1 MDEIKTSQ
9 QGWLQELSKS
19 YREQK
24 PVRIVDDAHI
34 GIDPQS
40 DSLLTMGWKA
50 KLTVREWF
58 AVAISL
64 GVSVAGAYLLVVA
77 IVDEEPFSKIAVAL
91 ITGAVL
97 LGSGGF
103 MAVRILTKIKPPNI
117 KVAGDGFEINWN

>member
-1 MDEIKTSQ
+1 MDEIKTSE
-9 QGWLQELSKS
+9 QGWLQKLSES

-24 PVRIVDDAHI
+24 PVRILDDAHV
-34 GIDPQS
+34 GINPQS

-50 KLTVREWF
+50 KITAREWF
-58 AVAISL
+58 AVLISV
-64 GVSVAGAYLLVVA
+64 GVSVAGAWLLVA
-77 IVDEEPFSKIAVAL
+77 TILDEEPFSKIAVAL

-103 MAVRILTKIKPPNI
+103 MAVRVLTRIKPPNI